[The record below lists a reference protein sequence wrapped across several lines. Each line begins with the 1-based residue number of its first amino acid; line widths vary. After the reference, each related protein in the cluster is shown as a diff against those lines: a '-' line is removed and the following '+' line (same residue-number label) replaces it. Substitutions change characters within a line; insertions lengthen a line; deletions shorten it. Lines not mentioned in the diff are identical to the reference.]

1 MVVYLIRHTSVDVPQ
16 GMCYGQTD
24 VPLKPTFEEEAAQT
38 SAQLKGLQFDKVYM
52 SPLTRCVRLATFCGY
67 PDAERDDRIK
77 EINFGDWEMQRFEDI
92 TDSNLQKWYAD
103 YRNVRA
109 TNGESFQD
117 QYQRV
122 ADFLNE
128 LRQKPYKQVAIF
140 AHGGVLINAQ
150 IYAGTVK
157 SEEAFSALTPY
168 GGIIKIEI

>member
-16 GMCYGQTD
+16 GVCYGQTD
-24 VPLKPTFEEEAAQT
+24 VPLNPTFEEEAAQT
-38 SAQLKGLQFDKVYM
+38 SARLKGLQFDKVYM

-67 PDAERDDRIK
+67 PDGERDDRIK
-77 EINFGDWEMQRFEDI
+77 EINFGDWEMQRFDEI
-92 TDSNLQKWYAD
+92 TDANLQKWYAD

-140 AHGGVLINAQ
+140 AHGGVLIYAQ

-157 SEEAFSALTPY
+157 PEEAFGALTPY
-168 GGIIKIEI
+168 GGIVKIEI